1 MLTKLFGAGLAYNLA
16 FGSWSAPKLHQFELE
31 LKGLPSAFDGFTI
44 GQISDL
50 HRSPLVPEWL
60 LRRGADLMREC
71 RPDLLVLTGD
81 FVSVSARLYAPSC
94 VRALEGL
101 TAPYGVYSVL
111 GNHDYW
117 TNAQRVIGE
126 LTKIG
131 CHTLINES
139 VLMERG
145 GEHLAL
151 VGIDDL
157 IAGQPDLDKAES
169 EVPQGVCKI
178 LLCHEPDFAH
188 QSARRGYA
196 LQLSG
201 HTHGGQCL
209 LPWLGRAVLPEL
221 GVMYPAGL
229 HRVPHSDMWVYT
241 NTGLGFVTLPVRH
254 RCGPEVTLIT
264 LRCPSPDRPGEP
276 L

>member
-1 MLTKLFGAGLAYNLA
+1 MLARLFGAGFVYNLA
-16 FGSWSAPKLHQFELE
+16 FGSWSSPRVQRLE
-31 LKGLPSAFDGFTI
+31 LTLSGLPPAFDGFTI

-60 LRRGADLMREC
+60 LRRGAELMKEC
-71 RPDLLVLTGD
+71 TPDLLVLTGD
-81 FVSVSARLYAPSC
+81 FVSVSARRYAPSC

-101 TAPYGVYSVL
+101 GAPFGVYAVL

-117 TNAQRVIGE
+117 TDASRVIQE
-126 LTKIG
+126 LERIG
-131 CHTLINES
+131 CRTLVNENV
-139 VLMERG
+139 VLERS
-145 GEHLAL
+145 GESLAL

-157 IAGQPDLDKAES
+157 IAGQPDIEQS
-169 EVPQGVCKI
+169 EAGLPEGLCKI

-201 HTHGGQCL
+201 HTHGGQCH

-229 HRVPHSDMWVYT
+229 HRVPHSEMWVYT

-264 LRCPSPDRPGEP
+264 LRSAKA
-276 L
+276 